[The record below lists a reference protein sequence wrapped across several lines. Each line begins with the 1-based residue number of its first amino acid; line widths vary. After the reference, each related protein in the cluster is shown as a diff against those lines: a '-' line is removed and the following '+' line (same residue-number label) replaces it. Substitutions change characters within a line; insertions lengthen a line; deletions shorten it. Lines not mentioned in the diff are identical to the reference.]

1 MMQQDCRRPAALL
14 IGGDVALAVLLTE
27 AVVTAGA
34 VFASPA
40 VGRCTHCCH
49 DDSVGES
56 NNKRA
61 GVKGKYIY
69 PIDLFCT
76 KQF

>member
-1 MMQQDCRRPAALL
+1 M
-14 IGGDVALAVLLTE
+14 AVLLTE

-34 VFASPA
+34 VFASAA

-56 NNKRA
+56 NTKRA
-61 GVKGKYIY
+61 GVKGKYISLTIY
-69 PIDLFCT
+69 SVQSNFDFDNLVFAL
-76 KQF
+76 